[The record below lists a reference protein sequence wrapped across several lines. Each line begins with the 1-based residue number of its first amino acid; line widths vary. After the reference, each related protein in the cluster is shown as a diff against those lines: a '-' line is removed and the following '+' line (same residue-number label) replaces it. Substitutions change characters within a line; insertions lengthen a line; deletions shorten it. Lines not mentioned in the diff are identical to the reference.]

1 MTNGRPRS
9 VDKAGKQRGDK
20 TLTLRVT
27 NSQLNRLK
35 DIANN
40 EGLTVSELVRR
51 RILG

>member
-20 TLTLRVT
+20 VFTLRVT

-35 DIANN
+35 DIAEN
-40 EGLTVSELVRR
+40 EGLTVSELARR
-51 RILG
+51 RLFG